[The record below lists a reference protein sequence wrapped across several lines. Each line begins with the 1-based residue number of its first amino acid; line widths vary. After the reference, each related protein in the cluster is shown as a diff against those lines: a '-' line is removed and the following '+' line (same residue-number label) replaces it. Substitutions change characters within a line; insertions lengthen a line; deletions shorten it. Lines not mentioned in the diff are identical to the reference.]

1 MNRQQQIEQR
11 LQELSVA
18 KSELTSGD
26 TSGLVYI
33 RQSPGAVFIVT
44 PRADVFK
51 KVNDEI
57 DALKGTKGA
66 KEAE

>member
-1 MNRQQQIEQR
+1 MNHQQHIQQR

-26 TSGLVYI
+26 TSGLVFV
-33 RQSPGAVFIVT
+33 RQSPGAVFVVT
-44 PRADVFK
+44 PRADAIK

-57 DALKGTKGA
+57 DALKQTKPT
-66 KEAE
+66 KEAQ